1 VQPLQYLVGC
11 AMVARGEFAFLVASQ
26 AFQLQKGDT
35 GERMLGEDAYAMVT
49 WGLVWALIMAPFGF
63 RWALATYQRA
73 SPILRSLAIGGEECT
88 GRDFV
93 IRVIGHHHTG
103 MLHEVLNT
111 LHAEGLDVIEAQA
124 DISSGDMKSEDHMDR
139 DVFIVRSRGAQ
150 KDFDDEKLH
159 EIEHHLTE
167 LLGSETAQIKF
178 EPLTSEIT
186 GHVAQDAQQGV
197 KVRTKSDAS
206 VKLTPT
212 TAKVVPM
219 DVLAEETPL
228 EVINEP

>member
-1 VQPLQYLVGC
+1 
-11 AMVARGEFAFLVASQ
+11 VARGEFAFLVASQ